1 MKAQIKFLAPSKI
14 FLLFLLFLSYN
25 RLSALNPFPSPTNRK
40 TTISISGEKFLING
54 EPTFKGKTWKG
65 YKLEGLLPNSRMVQG
80 IFDDLNDSTR
90 HLWAYHD
97 TKTWDANRNTNDFI
111 KEMDGWRKKGLLAFT
126 INLQGG
132 SPQGYSKSQ
141 PWENSAIDPVGNLR
155 SAYMSRLEKILDKSD
170 ELGMVTILGI
180 FYFGQDERIKNEEA
194 VKKGVLNTLKW
205 LSERGYTNV
214 LIEINNECNVK
225 YDHGILKPERV
236 HEMIGL
242 AKSFSFKGKRFLV
255 STSYGGGNV
264 PSPAVIKAS
273 DFILLHG
280 NGVGKPE
287 GIIEQVNKTR
297 KVDGY
302 TPKPIVYNEDD
313 HFDFDKPMNNFI
325 AATSVYAS
333 WGYFDYRMKEE
344 GYTEG
349 YQSVPVDWGINS
361 ERKKGFFNLVE
372 TIFGSSGF

>member
-1 MKAQIKFLAPSKI
+1 MKTQIKFLALSKI

-25 RLSALNPFPSPTNRK
+25 RSSALNPFPSPTNRK

-65 YKLEGLLPNSRMVQG
+65 YKLEGLLPNSRMIQG

-90 HLWAYHD
+90 LLWAYPD

-111 KEMDGWRKKGLLAFT
+111 KEMDGWHKKGLLAFT

-141 PWENSAIDPVGNLR
+141 PWENSAIDPAGNLR
-155 SAYMSRLEKILDKSD
+155 PAYMSRLEKILDKSD
-170 ELGMVTILGI
+170 EFGMVTILGI
-180 FYFGQDERIKNEEA
+180 FYFGQDERIKDEEA
-194 VKKGVLNTLKW
+194 VKNGVLNTLKW
-205 LSERGYTNV
+205 LSERNYSNV

-225 YDHGILKPERV
+225 YDHGILKPDRV
-236 HEMIGL
+236 HELIGL
-242 AKSFSFKGKRFLV
+242 AKSFSTNGKRFLV

-264 PSPAVIKAS
+264 PSPEVIKAS

-287 GIIEQVNKTR
+287 GIVDQVNKTR
-297 KVDGY
+297 KVEGY

-313 HFDFDKPMNNFI
+313 HFDFDKPMNNFV

-333 WGYFDYRMKEE
+333 WGYFDYRMKDE
-344 GYTEG
+344 GYNEG

-361 ERKKGFFNLVE
+361 ERKKGFFNMVE
-372 TIFGSSGF
+372 RIFGK

>member
-1 MKAQIKFLAPSKI
+1 MKTQIKFLALSKI

-25 RLSALNPFPSPTNRK
+25 RSSALNPFPSPTNRK

-65 YKLEGLLPNSRMVQG
+65 YKLEGLLPNSRMIQG

-90 HLWAYHD
+90 LLWAYPD

-111 KEMDGWRKKGLLAFT
+111 KEMDGWHKKGLLAFT

-141 PWENSAIDPVGNLR
+141 PWENSAIDPAGNLR
-155 SAYMSRLEKILDKSD
+155 PAYMSRLEKILDKSD
-170 ELGMVTILGI
+170 EFGMVTILGI
-180 FYFGQDERIKNEEA
+180 FYFGQDERIKDEEA
-194 VKKGVLNTLKW
+194 VKNGVLNTLKW
-205 LSERGYTNV
+205 LSERNYSNV

-225 YDHGILKPERV
+225 YDHGILKPDRV
-236 HEMIGL
+236 HELIGL
-242 AKSFSFKGKRFLV
+242 AKSFSTNGKRFLV

-264 PSPAVIKAS
+264 PSPEVIKAS

-287 GIIEQVNKTR
+287 GIVDQVNKTR
-297 KVDGY
+297 KVEGY

-313 HFDFDKPMNNFI
+313 HFDFDKPMNNFV

-333 WGYFDYRMKEE
+333 WGYFDYRMKDE
-344 GYTEG
+344 GYNEG

-372 TIFGSSGF
+372 RIFGK

>member
-1 MKAQIKFLAPSKI
+1 MKAQINFLAPSKI

-25 RLSALNPFPSPTNRK
+25 SSSALTPSPSLTNRK
-40 TTISISGEKFLING
+40 TTVSISGEKFLING

-90 HLWAYHD
+90 LLWAYPD
-97 TKTWDANRNTNDFI
+97 TKTWDAMRNTNDFI
-111 KEMDGWRKKGLLAFT
+111 KEMEGWHKKGLLAFT

-132 SPQGYSKSQ
+132 SPQGYSKAQ
-141 PWENSAIDPVGNLR
+141 PWENSAIDPVGNLKP
-155 SAYMSRLEKILDKSD
+155 SYMSRIEKILDKSD

-180 FYFGQDERIKNEEA
+180 FYFGQDERINNEEA
-194 VKKGVLNTLKW
+194 VKNGVLNTLKW
-205 LSERGYTNV
+205 LSKHRYTNV
-214 LIEINNECNVK
+214 LMEINNEGNVK
-225 YDHGILKPERV
+225 YDHAILKPDRV
-236 HEMIGL
+236 HELIKL
-242 AKSFSFKGKRFLV
+242 AKSFSAKGKRFLV

-264 PSPAVIKAS
+264 PSSEVIKVS

-280 NGVGKPE
+280 NGVGKPD
-287 GIIEQVNKTR
+287 GIVDQVNKTR
-297 KVDGY
+297 KVDCY
-302 TPKPIVYNEDD
+302 TPKPIVFNEDD

-333 WGYFDYRMKEE
+333 WGYFDYRMKGE
-344 GYTEG
+344 GFKEG

-372 TIFGSSGF
+372 TIFGSTGF

>member
-1 MKAQIKFLAPSKI
+1 MKTQIKFLALSKI

-25 RLSALNPFPSPTNRK
+25 RSSALNPFPSPTNRK

-65 YKLEGLLPNSRMVQG
+65 YKLEGLLPNSRMIQG

-90 HLWAYHD
+90 LLWAYPD

-111 KEMDGWRKKGLLAFT
+111 KEMDGWHKKGLLAFT

-141 PWENSAIDPVGNLR
+141 PWENSAIDPAGNLR
-155 SAYMSRLEKILDKSD
+155 PAYMSRLEKILDKSD
-170 ELGMVTILGI
+170 EFGMVTILGI
-180 FYFGQDERIKNEEA
+180 FYFGQDERIKDEEA
-194 VKKGVLNTLKW
+194 VKNGVLNTLKW
-205 LSERGYTNV
+205 LSERNYSNV

-225 YDHGILKPERV
+225 YDHGILKPDRV
-236 HEMIGL
+236 HELIGL
-242 AKSFSFKGKRFLV
+242 AKSFSTNGKRFLV

-264 PSPAVIKAS
+264 PSPEVIKAS

-287 GIIEQVNKTR
+287 GIVDQVNKTR
-297 KVDGY
+297 KVEGY

-313 HFDFDKPMNNFI
+313 YFDFDKPMNNFV

-333 WGYFDYRMKEE
+333 WGYFDYRMKDE
-344 GYTEG
+344 GYNEG

-372 TIFGSSGF
+372 RIFGK